1 MWMIMLKLLIALLSI
16 AFILSGYSHIQIDK
30 NEQKLSQIK
39 PTLLSSQDIK
49 LLVQLVN
56 AEGMTEPYIGK
67 VAIAS
72 VVLNRLKNNNFP
84 KSVSGIIFEP
94 GQFSSV
100 GDGKFWLVVSDD
112 TARKA
117 VMDAIN
123 GVDPTE
129 GSLYYY
135 NPDKPTSSTTCS
147 PVKEIGVN
155 IFCK

>member
-1 MWMIMLKLLIALLSI
+1 MKMLKLLITLLTI
-16 AFILSGYSHIQIDK
+16 AFILSGYSYNQNDK
-30 NEQKLSQIK
+30 NSQKMSQIN
-39 PTLLSSQDIK
+39 PSLISSQDIK

-67 VAIAS
+67 VAIAA

-84 KSVSGIIFEP
+84 KSVGGIILEP
-94 GQFSSV
+94 GKFSSV
-100 GDGKFWLVVSDD
+100 GDGKFWSVVSDD

-117 VMDAIN
+117 VMDAIS

-135 NPDKPTSSTTCS
+135 NPDKFTSSTTCS
-147 PVKEIGVN
+147 PVKEIGIY